1 MASKEDQ
8 LRVRSRDE
16 GFITLEQ
23 LYQDW
28 SCRSSFIGETLLR
41 RVGSVAS
48 TMAHF
53 AHSRS
58 KLSYLQL
65 HCFIFWYIYTM
76 CIYIYVIYIYII
88 IYQCMCGF
96 HVHLLCR
103 NGNSMSIYPKTST
116 VWQSLYLSEI
126 CHLSWALIAR
136 PRQGHGHRRKRD
148 KQRPVFSRRQSLN
161 HCLMVLTVMFSRLER

>member
-58 KLSYLQL
+58 KLSYLEFL
-65 HCFIFWYIYTM
+65 CFIFWYIYTM
-76 CIYIYVIYIYII
+76 CIYIYVIYIYILLYI
-88 IYQCMCGF
+88 NVCVVSMYIFCAGTET
-96 HVHLLCR
+96 LCR
-103 NGNSMSIYPKTST
+103 FTQRHLRCGNRCICRRFATYPG
-116 VWQSLYLSEI
+116 L
-126 CHLSWALIAR
+126 
-136 PRQGHGHRRKRD
+136 
-148 KQRPVFSRRQSLN
+148 
-161 HCLMVLTVMFSRLER
+161 